1 MAKYKNNTGSDLAFA
16 DGTVLQAYNVAE
28 ITPKTDVEKAW
39 VKEGMIEAI
48 EAPKPEAPKPKA
60 AQKKTTKSKAAEP
73 KTEEE

>member
-48 EAPKPEAPKPKA
+48 EAPKPKA
-60 AQKKTTKSKAAEP
+60 APKKTTKSKAAEP